1 MYAIWPGI
9 KDLEVRST
17 RRGRER
23 ENRTESIAPNYV
35 RARERKGRTLV
46 LGVITRAIETLSG
59 SQLVDGSLNT
69 ATGGHVLAPVNY
81 RQISEPSA
89 VRDFFIQIRSGY
101 WNQKWTLSRKSS
113 LVWNSDSKCSK

>member
-9 KDLEVRST
+9 KDLEVRSK

-59 SQLVDGSLNT
+59 SQFDGSISKYCYWWSCPCSCKFSSNFRALRS
-69 ATGGHVLAPVNY
+69 TGFLHTNPLRVLESKV
-81 RQISEPSA
+81 
-89 VRDFFIQIRSGY
+89 D
-101 WNQKWTLSRKSS
+101 TLTEILSFSS
-113 LVWNSDSKCSK
+113 KREVGE